1 MSETDVSFWIMTTF
15 GGIIATVLSWV
26 VTAGLWMFM
35 SEEGRFFF
43 GRNFDKKGI
52 DVLRH
57 EPLSNRLRLITVK
70 WNGQYFQH
78 GKELIFFGIE
88 TLINPNTDNK
98 KYFNEVIGKMCT
110 WAGSKR
116 PVLFATDVTSHLITP
131 DLLALISRSRKHK
144 DYQGA
149 KENEET
155 RLGKIKTA
163 LKETIKAKLDL
174 NELTNGETEDTIPE
188 YVSYL
193 ETMKPDMISEF
204 MEDIGPRDA
213 WQIYETGKRVNELE
227 RAKGFE
233 LSPGMKLG
241 LTIGGILLIALII
254 YLGVTGQLEGMINQV
269 RT

>member
-15 GGIIATVLSWV
+15 GGIITTVLSWII
-26 VTAGLWMFM
+26 TAGLWMFM
-35 SEEGRFFF
+35 SDEGRFFF
-43 GRNFDKKGI
+43 RRNFDKKGI

-88 TLINPNTDNK
+88 TLINPNTDHK

-131 DLLALISRSRKHK
+131 DLLALIARSRKHK
-144 DYQGA
+144 DYVTS
-149 KENEET
+149 KTNEET
-155 RLGKIKTA
+155 RVGKIKAA
-163 LKETIKAKLDL
+163 LKEKLNL
-174 NELTNGETEDTIPE
+174 NEAGNGDAENEEPTV
-188 YVSYL
+188 VSYL

-227 RAKGFE
+227 RANGFE
-233 LSPGMKLG
+233 LSPAMKFG
-241 LTIGGILLIALII
+241 LTVGGILLIGIVI
-254 YLGVTGQLEGMINQV
+254 YLAATGQLESMINQV